1 MTESV
6 ECLIVG
12 AGPAGLRAAE
22 VLAAGGREVLVVE
35 RHDTVGP
42 KVCAGGLTRRSVRE
56 MGIADDAGSL
66 RVPSVTGIAHISF
79 RTTQAA
85 APLDDELA
93 IVSTVSRTNLGAW
106 QLARVRAT
114 GAVVQTGVAVTQFD
128 FPARTARVG
137 ALRIRYR
144 YLIGADGADSGV
156 RRALGLASP
165 RAMFAG
171 EFNVPGKREEPLYVA
186 CNDDALE
193 NGYWW
198 IFPHVDYTSIGAIAP
213 KRLVA
218 PSTLRKVVERA
229 AATRGVSLDGVPFEG
244 ATLEVE
250 YRGVNFPHGVH
261 LVGDA
266 AGLPSAWTGEGIY
279 PAIVSG
285 EEVARSIL
293 EPTFPMLKLRRW
305 LQTKRVH
312 SACLAL
318 LARRRA
324 RGAAYLAA
332 ARAVIGQPLIRRA
345 MTWLLTAG

>member
-1 MTESV
+1 M
-6 ECLIVG
+6 
-12 AGPAGLRAAE
+12 
-22 VLAAGGREVLVVE
+22 
-35 RHDTVGP
+35 
-42 KVCAGGLTRRSVRE
+42 E
-56 MGIADDAGSL
+56 MVADAGSPV
-66 RVPSVTGIAHISF
+66 VPSVASVARISF
-79 RTTQAA
+79 LPSQAP
-85 APLDDELA
+85 APLDEELA
-93 IVSTVSRTNLGAW
+93 VVSTVSRCHLGAW

-128 FPARTARVG
+128 LPGKEASVG
-137 ALRIRYR
+137 TMRIRYR

-156 RRALGLASP
+156 RRALGLPSP

-171 EFNVPGKREEPLYVA
+171 EFNVPGRREEPLCVA
-186 CNDDALE
+186 CDGDALE

-218 PSTLRKVVERA
+218 PPRLRAVLERA
-229 AATRGVSLDGVPFEG
+229 AATYGVPLDGVPFEG

-250 YRGVNFPHGVH
+250 YRGVHFADDVH

-293 EPTFPMLKLRRW
+293 QPTFPTLKLRRW
-305 LQTKRVH
+305 LQTKRLH
-312 SACLAL
+312 AACLAL

-324 RGAAYLAA
+324 RGAAYWAA
-332 ARAVIGQPLIRRA
+332 ARAVISQPLIRRA
-345 MTWLLTAG
+345 MTLLLTAG